1 MEVLQ
6 VDSSMKMYGISG
18 SFAKSFNV
26 AKLSSNTTFFIVVET
41 FMVYWLVPEASSI
54 YEVVA

>member
-1 MEVLQ
+1 M
-6 VDSSMKMYGISG
+6 DSSMKMYGISG